1 MRARK
6 KLYSSLGLAAVLLV
20 VGLVFTSCTQT
31 ASSITSPRYALVYG
45 IKNYLYKPL
54 TYTVADAQSIES
66 VLESKGV
73 PSANMIERED
83 SAVTKA
89 QIKADILSLAS
100 VSSDSTVIIYYSG
113 HGSSVDSS
121 WNDNPSGIVYYPTF
135 SGAYLVPYDAV
146 TNSGLTFLSM
156 TNLVS
161 PSELQSWIA
170 NIGTKNVILVFDSCY
185 SGAFVSSAS
194 TTDASPSNYASMKSY
209 STFSTAMSNFGSL
222 LVANAS
228 ASGSK
233 TPIVLSACGSNEE
246 SYDGTTAMGHGVFTY
261 YLLKAATNGDSNGDG
276 YVTMTE
282 AYAYTTQCIKTWGA
296 SLPAS
301 DDYAGDA
308 AFLPHLSGGI
318 RDLVLFVN

>member
-1 MRARK
+1 MRVGK
-6 KLYSSLGLAAVLLV
+6 TIDSSLGLAAVILAA
-20 VGLVFTSCTQT
+20 GLVFTSCTQN

-45 IKNYLYKPL
+45 IKNYLADPL

-73 PSANMIERED
+73 PSVNMIERED

-89 QIKADILSLAS
+89 QIKADILSLSS
-100 VSSDSTVIIYYSG
+100 VSSDSTVIVYYSG
-113 HGSSVDSS
+113 HGSYVDAS
-121 WNDNPSGIVYYPTF
+121 WGSYYPTY
-135 SGAYLVPYDAV
+135 SGAYIAPYDAV
-146 TNSGLTFLSM
+146 SSSGLTGS
-156 TNLVS
+156 TISNLIS
-161 PSELQSWIA
+161 PSEFESWISQM
-170 NIGTKNVILVFDSCY
+170 GTKNVIVIFDSCY
-185 SGAFVSSAS
+185 SGGFIPSTSSI
-194 TTDASPSNYASMKSY
+194 DASPSDYSSMQSY
-209 STFSTAMSNFGSL
+209 SAFSTAMSNFGSL

-228 ASGSK
+228 ASGEK

-282 AYAYTTQCIKTWGA
+282 AYAYTAQCIKTWGA
-296 SLPAS
+296 SLTSS
-301 DDYAGDA
+301 DEYV

-318 RDLVLFVN
+318 RDLVLFTN